1 MKDIG
6 DKKMNILHL
15 SDIHFGRNYPEYG
28 IKDAFEKKDQ
38 ILEDL
43 ISCIANIED
52 GLRPE
57 HIVVTG
63 DIAWR
68 GKKKD
73 FDEAYEW
80 FTKLL
85 SATGLKGE
93 DITFCVGNHDVNRAY
108 SCSNRDLKDNE
119 IEKIDN
125 LYAYENVHEMEP
137 PIYEYDKFCEKIGM
151 VPFMY
156 PLNGNM
162 EYSYSLGYKDVIF
175 SSGSTIRLFA
185 FNTALIS
192 CLPNIDDDKMWIGQK
207 QILELMKYGIM
218 PLKKDDSSCYT
229 LALFHHAE
237 RFLHPNEICEYD
249 GRIATLPLLKDA
261 VDLILCG
268 HTETGGRPVLQ
279 EQKGGGKLLTGGA
292 SYYSDK
298 HPNAFSMIYVA
309 DNERE
314 MCFAPY
320 TFDGSW
326 KKYEYKTNK
335 KPVKNIILSPELG
348 DLREKCQLVFKNSKR
363 EYMLPLKKISV
374 FQEDMNGKQIICLD
388 NRKDVLRDLN
398 IECSAPAQ
406 GGTAKIIISLARRME
421 FNIES
426 LLKRDEC
433 FKHMVNLCK
442 DKEEIEVFVKNDSGD
457 VILYGNNSLGVDRVD
472 IDIKSVDLLKKI
484 VKIEKYF
491 DVKFH
496 NPYKICIEDRGKL
509 DILLELIDNGYT
521 KELKLGNRMI
531 VNLYNKDTLDI
542 WSKEISKSNNF
553 FIQYNKEF
561 FCEIFGN
568 IFSLGDIVIW
578 AGPYHMDKKDFEYK
592 RKTFKEGDIR
602 RGIMNADDNFSTYFI
617 KNSQKLEGKALSD
630 IDYEVIQMNNTN
642 LNFGFVYE
650 KSELI
655 K

>member
-1 MKDIG
+1 MG

-28 IKDAFEKKDQ
+28 IKDAFDKKGK
-38 ILEDL
+38 ILDEL

-52 GLRPE
+52 DYKPE

-73 FDEAYEW
+73 FDEAFEW

-85 SATGLKGE
+85 SATGLQGK
-93 DITFCVGNHDVNRAY
+93 DITFCVGNHDVNRSYA
-108 SCSNRDLKDNE
+108 CSNRDLKDNE

-125 LYAYENVHEMEP
+125 IYAYENVHEMEP

-151 VPFMY
+151 IPFMY

-162 EYSYSLGYKDVIF
+162 EYSYSLGYKDVNF
-175 SSGSTIRLFA
+175 PSGNTIRIFA

-192 CLPNIDDDKMWIGQK
+192 CLPNIDDDRMWIGQK

-309 DNERE
+309 DTEKE

-335 KPVKNIILSPELG
+335 KAIESIASLPELG
-348 DLREKCQLVFKNSKR
+348 DLKEECQLVVKNSKQ
-363 EYMLPLKKISV
+363 EYMIPLKKISV
-374 FQEDMNGKQIICLD
+374 FQEDKDGKQIIHLD
-388 NRKDVLRDLN
+388 NRKEVLRDLN
-398 IECSAPAQ
+398 IDCSAPTQ
-406 GGTAKIIISLARRME
+406 GGTAKINITLARRME

-426 LLKRDEC
+426 LLKREEC
-433 FKHMVNLCK
+433 FEHMADLYK
-442 DKEEIEVFVKNDSGD
+442 DKEETEMFVKNNSGD
-457 VILYGNNSLGVDRVD
+457 VILYGNKLNGDFDVDRD
-472 IDIKSVDLLKKI
+472 GIELLRKI
-484 VKIEKYF
+484 VKVEEHF
-491 DVKFH
+491 GVKFH
-496 NPYKICIEDRGKL
+496 NPYELYEKDMERVN
-509 DILLELIDNGYT
+509 ILLQLIDDGYT
-521 KELKLGNRMI
+521 QKLKLSKKMT
-531 VNLYNKDTLDI
+531 VNLSNIDMMDI
-542 WSKEISKSNNF
+542 WSKEISKANNF

-568 IFSLGDIVIW
+568 IFSIGDIVIL
-578 AGPYHMDKKDFEYK
+578 AGPYHMDKEDFEYK

-602 RGIMNADDNFSTYFI
+602 KGIMNADNNFSTYFI
-617 KNSQKLEGKALSD
+617 KNPQKLKGKVLSD
-630 IDYEVIQMNNTN
+630 MDCEVIKVNNAD
-642 LNFGFVYE
+642 LNFEFIYE
-650 KSELI
+650 K

>member
-1 MKDIG
+1 
-6 DKKMNILHL
+6 MNILHL

-28 IKDAFEKKDQ
+28 IKDVFEKKDK
-38 ILEDL
+38 ILDDL

-52 GLRPE
+52 GFRPE

-80 FTKLL
+80 FIKLL
-85 SATGLKGE
+85 SATGLQGK
-93 DITFCVGNHDVNRAY
+93 DITFCVGNHDVNRSYA
-108 SCSNRDLKDNE
+108 CSNRDLKDNE

-125 LYAYENVHEMEP
+125 IYAYENVHEMEP

-156 PLNGNM
+156 PLDGNM

-175 SSGSTIRLFA
+175 PSGSTIRIFA

-192 CLPNIDDDKMWIGQK
+192 CLPNIDDDRMWIGQK

-309 DNERE
+309 DNGRK

-326 KKYEYKTNK
+326 KKYEYKTGK
-335 KPVKNIILSPELG
+335 KAIEHIVSLPELG
-348 DLREKCQLVFKNSKR
+348 DLKEGCQLVVKNSKQ
-363 EYMLPLKKISV
+363 EYTIPLKKISV
-374 FQEDMNGKQIICLD
+374 FQEYKDGKQIIHLD
-388 NRKDVLRDLN
+388 NRKEVLRDLN
-398 IECSAPAQ
+398 IDCSAPTQ
-406 GGTAKIIISLARRME
+406 GGTAKINITLARRME

-426 LLKRDEC
+426 LLKREEC
-433 FKHMVNLCK
+433 FEHMADLYK
-442 DKEEIEVFVKNDSGD
+442 DAEETEMLVKNNSGD
-457 VILYGNNSLGVDRVD
+457 VILYGNKLNGDFDFDQDGVE
-472 IDIKSVDLLKKI
+472 LLRKI
-484 VKIEKYF
+484 VKVEQYF

-496 NPYKICIEDRGKL
+496 NPYELYEKDMERVN
-509 DILLELIDNGYT
+509 ILLQLIDDGYT
-521 KELKLGNRMI
+521 KKLKLGKKMT
-531 VNLYNKDTLDI
+531 VNLSNMGMIDI
-542 WSKEISKSNNF
+542 WSKEISKANNF

-561 FCEIFGN
+561 FCKIFGN
-568 IFSLGDIVIW
+568 IFSLGDIVVL
-578 AGPYHMDKKDFEYK
+578 AGPYHMDKEDFEYK

-602 RGIMNADDNFSTYFI
+602 KGIMNADDNFSTYFI
-617 KNSQKLEGKALSD
+617 KNPQRLKGKVLSD
-630 IDYEVIQMNNTN
+630 IDCEIIKVNNAD
-642 LNFGFVYE
+642 LNFGFIYE
-650 KSELI
+650 I

>member
-1 MKDIG
+1 
-6 DKKMNILHL
+6 MNILHL

-28 IKDAFEKKDQ
+28 IKDVFEKKDK
-38 ILEDL
+38 ILDDL

-52 GLRPE
+52 GFRPE

-80 FTKLL
+80 FIKLL
-85 SATGLKGE
+85 SATGLQGK
-93 DITFCVGNHDVNRAY
+93 DITFCVGNHDVNRSYA
-108 SCSNRDLKDNE
+108 CSNRDLKDNE

-125 LYAYENVHEMEP
+125 IYAYENVHEMEP

-156 PLNGNM
+156 PLDGNM

-175 SSGSTIRLFA
+175 PSGSTIRIFA

-192 CLPNIDDDKMWIGQK
+192 CLPNIDDDRMWIGQK

-309 DNERE
+309 DNGRK

-326 KKYEYKTNK
+326 KKYEYKTGK
-335 KPVKNIILSPELG
+335 KAIEHIVSLPELG
-348 DLREKCQLVFKNSKR
+348 DLKEGCQLVVKNSKQ
-363 EYMLPLKKISV
+363 EYTIPLKKISV
-374 FQEDMNGKQIICLD
+374 FQEYKDGKQIIHLD
-388 NRKDVLRDLN
+388 NRKEVLRDLN
-398 IECSAPAQ
+398 VDCSAPAQ
-406 GGTAKIIISLARRME
+406 GGTAKINITLARRME

-426 LLKRDEC
+426 LLKREEC
-433 FKHMVNLCK
+433 FEHMADLYK
-442 DKEEIEVFVKNDSGD
+442 DAEETEMLVKNNSGD
-457 VILYGNNSLGVDRVD
+457 VILYGNKLNGDFDFDQDGVE
-472 IDIKSVDLLKKI
+472 LLRKI
-484 VKIEKYF
+484 VKVEQYF

-496 NPYKICIEDRGKL
+496 NPYELYEKDMERVN
-509 DILLELIDNGYT
+509 ILLQLIDDGYT
-521 KELKLGNRMI
+521 KKLKLGKKMT
-531 VNLYNKDTLDI
+531 VNLSNMGMIDI
-542 WSKEISKSNNF
+542 WSKEISKANNF

-561 FCEIFGN
+561 FCKIFGN
-568 IFSLGDIVIW
+568 IFSLGDIVVL
-578 AGPYHMDKKDFEYK
+578 AGPYHMDKEDFEYK

-602 RGIMNADDNFSTYFI
+602 KGIMNADDNFSTYFI
-617 KNSQKLEGKALSD
+617 KNPQRLKGKVLSD
-630 IDYEVIQMNNTN
+630 IDCEIIKVNNAD
-642 LNFGFVYE
+642 LNFGFIYE
-650 KSELI
+650 I

>member
-1 MKDIG
+1 MKNIG

-28 IKDAFEKKDQ
+28 IKDAFDKKEK
-38 ILEDL
+38 ILDEL

-52 GLRPE
+52 DYKPE

-73 FDEAYEW
+73 FDEAFEW

-85 SATGLKGE
+85 SATGLQGK
-93 DITFCVGNHDVNRAY
+93 DITFCVGNHDVNRSYA
-108 SCSNRDLKDNE
+108 CSNRDLKDNE

-125 LYAYENVHEMEP
+125 IYAYENVHEMEP

-162 EYSYSLGYKDVIF
+162 EYSYSLGYKDVNF
-175 SSGSTIRLFA
+175 PSGNTIRIFA

-192 CLPNIDDDKMWIGQK
+192 CLPNIDDDRMWIGQK

-309 DNERE
+309 DTEKE

-335 KPVKNIILSPELG
+335 KAIESIASLPELG
-348 DLREKCQLVFKNSKR
+348 DLKEECQLVVKNSKQ
-363 EYMLPLKKISV
+363 EYMIPLKKISV
-374 FQEDMNGKQIICLD
+374 FQEDKDGKQIIHLD
-388 NRKDVLRDLN
+388 NRKEVLRDLN
-398 IECSAPAQ
+398 IDCSAPTQ
-406 GGTAKIIISLARRME
+406 GGTAKINITLARRME

-426 LLKRDEC
+426 LLKREEC
-433 FKHMVNLCK
+433 FEHMADLYK
-442 DKEEIEVFVKNDSGD
+442 DTEETEMFVKNNSGD
-457 VILYGNNSLGVDRVD
+457 VILYGNKLNGDFDVDRD
-472 IDIKSVDLLKKI
+472 GIELLRKI
-484 VKIEKYF
+484 VKVEDHF
-491 DVKFH
+491 GVKFH
-496 NPYKICIEDRGKL
+496 NPYELYEKDMERVN
-509 DILLELIDNGYT
+509 ILLELIDDGYT
-521 KELKLGNRMI
+521 QKLKLSKKMT
-531 VNLYNKDTLDI
+531 VNLSNMDMMDL
-542 WSKEISKSNNF
+542 WSKEISKANNF

-568 IFSLGDIVIW
+568 IFSIGDIVIL
-578 AGPYHMDKKDFEYK
+578 AGPYHMDKEDFEYK

-602 RGIMNADDNFSTYFI
+602 KGIMNADNNFSTYFI
-617 KNSQKLEGKALSD
+617 KNPQKLKGKMLSD
-630 IDYEVIQMNNTN
+630 MECEVIKVNNAD
-642 LNFGFVYE
+642 LNFGFIYE
-650 KSELI
+650 K

>member
-1 MKDIG
+1 MKNMG

-28 IKDAFEKKDQ
+28 IKDAFDKKEK
-38 ILEDL
+38 ILDEL

-52 GLRPE
+52 DYKPE

-73 FDEAYEW
+73 FDEAFEW
-80 FTKLL
+80 FEKLL
-85 SATGLKGE
+85 SATGLQGK
-93 DITFCVGNHDVNRAY
+93 DITFCVGNHDVNRSYA
-108 SCSNRDLKDNE
+108 CSNRDLKDNE

-125 LYAYENVHEMEP
+125 IYAYENVHEMEP

-162 EYSYSLGYKDVIF
+162 EYSYSLGYKDVNF
-175 SSGSTIRLFA
+175 PSGNTIRIFA

-192 CLPNIDDDKMWIGQK
+192 CLPNIDDDRMWIGQK

-309 DNERE
+309 DTEKE

-335 KPVKNIILSPELG
+335 KAIESIVSLPELG
-348 DLREKCQLVFKNSKR
+348 DLKEECQLVVKNSKQ
-363 EYMLPLKKISV
+363 EYMIPLKKISV
-374 FQEDMNGKQIICLD
+374 FQEDKDGKQIIHLD
-388 NRKDVLRDLN
+388 NRKEVLRDLN
-398 IECSAPAQ
+398 IDCSAPTQ
-406 GGTAKIIISLARRME
+406 GGTAKINITLARRME

-426 LLKRDEC
+426 LLKREEC
-433 FKHMVNLCK
+433 FEHMADLYK
-442 DKEEIEVFVKNDSGD
+442 DTEETEMFVKNNSGD
-457 VILYGNNSLGVDRVD
+457 VILYGNKLNGDFDVDRD
-472 IDIKSVDLLKKI
+472 GIELLRKI
-484 VKIEKYF
+484 VKVEKYF
-491 DVKFH
+491 GVKFH
-496 NPYKICIEDRGKL
+496 NPYELYEKDMERVN
-509 DILLELIDNGYT
+509 ILLQLIDDGYT
-521 KELKLGNRMI
+521 TKLKLAKKMT
-531 VNLYNKDTLDI
+531 VNLSNMDMMDI
-542 WSKEISKSNNF
+542 WSKEISKANNF

-568 IFSLGDIVIW
+568 IFSIGDIVIL
-578 AGPYHMDKKDFEYK
+578 AGPYHMDKEDFEYK

-602 RGIMNADDNFSTYFI
+602 KGIMNADDNFSTYFI
-617 KNSQKLEGKALSD
+617 KNPQRLKGKVLSD
-630 IDYEVIQMNNTN
+630 MDCEVIKVNNAD
-642 LNFGFVYE
+642 LNFEFIYE
-650 KSELI
+650 K

>member
-1 MKDIG
+1 
-6 DKKMNILHL
+6 MNILHL

-52 GLRPE
+52 GFRPE

-80 FTKLL
+80 FSKLL
-85 SATGLKGE
+85 SVTGLQGK
-93 DITFCVGNHDVNRAY
+93 DITFCVGNHDVNRSYA
-108 SCSNRDLKDNE
+108 CSNRDLKDNE

-125 LYAYENVHEMEP
+125 IYAYENVHQMEP

-175 SSGSTIRLFA
+175 PSGSTIRIFA

-192 CLPNIDDDKMWIGQK
+192 CLPNIDDDRMWIGQK

-218 PLKKDDSSCYT
+218 SLKKDDSSFYT

-279 EQKGGGKLLTGGA
+279 EQKGGGRLLTGGA

-309 DNERE
+309 DDERK

-326 KKYEYKTNK
+326 KKYEYKTSK
-335 KPVKNIILSPELG
+335 KTIENIVSLPELG
-348 DLREKCQLVFKNSKR
+348 NLKEECQLVVKNSKQ
-363 EYMLPLKKISV
+363 EYTIPLKKISV
-374 FQEDMNGKQIICLD
+374 FQEDKDGKQIIHLD
-388 NRKDVLRDLN
+388 NRKEVLRDLN
-398 IECSAPAQ
+398 IDCSAPAQ
-406 GGTAKIIISLARRME
+406 GGTAKINIALARRME

-426 LLKRDEC
+426 LLKREEC
-433 FKHMVNLCK
+433 FEHMASLYK
-442 DKEEIEVFVKNDSGD
+442 DNEETEMFVKNNSGD
-457 VILYGNNSLGVDRVD
+457 VILYGNKLNGDFDVDQDAVE
-472 IDIKSVDLLKKI
+472 LLRKI
-484 VKIEKYF
+484 VKVEAYF

-496 NPYKICIEDRGKL
+496 NPYKLYERDMERVN
-509 DILLELIDNGYT
+509 ILLQLIDDGYT
-521 KELKLGNRMI
+521 KKIKLEKKMTI
-531 VNLYNKDTLDI
+531 NLSNMDMMDM
-542 WSKEISKSNNF
+542 WSKEISKANNF

-568 IFSLGDIVIW
+568 IFSIGNIVIL
-578 AGPYHMDKKDFEYK
+578 AGPYHMDKEDFEYK

-602 RGIMNADDNFSTYFI
+602 KGIMNADNDFSTYFI
-617 KNSQKLEGKALSD
+617 KNLQRLKGKVLSD
-630 IDYEVIQMNNTN
+630 MDCEVIKINNAN
-642 LNFGFVYE
+642 LNFGFIYE
-650 KSELI
+650 K

>member
-1 MKDIG
+1 
-6 DKKMNILHL
+6 MNILHL

-28 IKDAFEKKDQ
+28 IKDVFEKKNK

-52 GLRPE
+52 GFRPE

-85 SATGLKGE
+85 LATGLQGK
-93 DITFCVGNHDVNRAY
+93 DITFCVGNHDINRSY
-108 SCSNRDLKDNE
+108 TCSNMGLKDNE

-125 LYAYENVHEMEP
+125 IYAYENVHEMEP
-137 PIYEYDKFCEKIGM
+137 PIYEYDKFCEKIG
-151 VPFMY
+151 VIPFMY

-162 EYSYSLGYKDVIF
+162 EYSYSLGYKDVVF
-175 SSGSTIRLFA
+175 PSGSTIRIFA

-192 CLPNIDDDKMWIGQK
+192 CLPNINDDRMWIGQK
-207 QILELMKYGIM
+207 QILELMKYEIM
-218 PLKKDDSSCYT
+218 SLKKDDSPYYT
-229 LALFHHAE
+229 ITLFHHAE

-314 MCFAPY
+314 MCFVPY
-320 TFDGSW
+320 TFDGNW
-326 KKYEYKTNK
+326 KKYKYRTNK
-335 KPVKNIILSPELG
+335 RTIENIVSLPELG
-348 DLREKCQLVFKNSKR
+348 DLQEECQLVVKNSKR
-363 EYMLPLKKISV
+363 EYTIPLKKISV
-374 FQEDMNGKQIICLD
+374 FQENKNGKCIIHLD
-388 NRKDVLRDLN
+388 NRKEVLRDLD
-398 IECSAPAQ
+398 IHCSAPVQ
-406 GGTAKIIISLARRME
+406 GGTAKIDITLAGRME

-426 LLKRDEC
+426 LLKREEC
-433 FKHMVNLCK
+433 FEYIADLCK
-442 DKEEIEVFVKNDSGD
+442 NKEKTEMFVKNNSGKI
-457 VILYGNNSLGVDRVD
+457 ILYGNNLNVDYDVD
-472 IDIKSVDLLKKI
+472 PDSIELLRKI
-484 VKIEKYF
+484 VKIEEYF
-491 DVKFH
+491 GVKFH
-496 NPYKICIEDRGKL
+496 NPYDIYEKYIEQVN
-509 DILLELIDNGYT
+509 ILLQLIDDGYT
-521 KELKLGNRMI
+521 KELKLGKKMI
-531 VNLYNKDTLDI
+531 VSLDNKDMLGI
-542 WSKEISKSNNF
+542 WSKEISESNNF
-553 FIQYNKEF
+553 FIRYNKEF

-568 IFSLGDIVIW
+568 IFSLGDIVIL
-578 AGPYHMDKKDFEYK
+578 AGPYHMDKEDFEYK

-602 RGIMNADDNFSTYFI
+602 KGIMNADDDFSTYFI
-617 KNSQKLEGKALSD
+617 KNIQKLREKVLSNVD
-630 IDYEVIQMNNTN
+630 CKVIQMNNID
-642 LNFGFVYE
+642 LNFGFIYE
-650 KSELI
+650 KNKLFR
-655 K
+655 

>member
-1 MKDIG
+1 MKNMG

-28 IKDAFEKKDQ
+28 IKDAFDKKEK
-38 ILEDL
+38 ILDEL

-52 GLRPE
+52 DYKPE

-73 FDEAYEW
+73 FDEAFEW
-80 FTKLL
+80 FEKLL
-85 SATGLKGE
+85 SATGLQGK
-93 DITFCVGNHDVNRAY
+93 DITFCVGNHDVNRSYA
-108 SCSNRDLKDNE
+108 CSNRDLKDNE

-125 LYAYENVHEMEP
+125 IYAYENVHEMEP

-162 EYSYSLGYKDVIF
+162 EYSYSLGYKDVNF
-175 SSGSTIRLFA
+175 PSGNTIRIFA

-192 CLPNIDDDKMWIGQK
+192 CLPNIDDDRMWIGQK

-309 DNERE
+309 DTEKE

-335 KPVKNIILSPELG
+335 KAIESIVSLPELG
-348 DLREKCQLVFKNSKR
+348 DLKEECQLVVKNSKQ
-363 EYMLPLKKISV
+363 EYMIPLKKISV
-374 FQEDMNGKQIICLD
+374 FQEDKDGKQIIHLD
-388 NRKDVLRDLN
+388 NRKEVLRDLN
-398 IECSAPAQ
+398 IDCSAPTQ
-406 GGTAKIIISLARRME
+406 GGTAKINITLARRME

-426 LLKRDEC
+426 LLKREEC
-433 FKHMVNLCK
+433 FEHMADLYK
-442 DKEEIEVFVKNDSGD
+442 DTEETEMFVKNNSGD
-457 VILYGNNSLGVDRVD
+457 VILYGNKLNGDFDVDRD
-472 IDIKSVDLLKKI
+472 GIELLRKI
-484 VKIEKYF
+484 VKVEKYF
-491 DVKFH
+491 GVKFH
-496 NPYKICIEDRGKL
+496 NPYELYEKDMERVN
-509 DILLELIDNGYT
+509 ILLQLIDDGYT
-521 KELKLGNRMI
+521 TKLKLAKKMT
-531 VNLYNKDTLDI
+531 VNLSNMDMMDI
-542 WSKEISKSNNF
+542 WSKEISKANNF

-568 IFSLGDIVIW
+568 IFSIGDIVIL
-578 AGPYHMDKKDFEYK
+578 AGPYHMDKEDFEYK

-602 RGIMNADDNFSTYFI
+602 KGIMNADDNFSTYFI
-617 KNSQKLEGKALSD
+617 KNPQRLKGKVLSD
-630 IDYEVIQMNNTN
+630 MDCEVIKVNNAD
-642 LNFGFVYE
+642 LNF
-650 KSELI
+650 
-655 K
+655 

>member
-1 MKDIG
+1 MKNMG

-28 IKDAFEKKDQ
+28 IKDAFDKKEK
-38 ILEDL
+38 ILDEL

-52 GLRPE
+52 DYKPE

-73 FDEAYEW
+73 FDEAFEW
-80 FTKLL
+80 FEKLL
-85 SATGLKGE
+85 SATGLEGK
-93 DITFCVGNHDVNRAY
+93 DITFCVGNHDVNRSYA
-108 SCSNRDLKDNE
+108 CSIRDLKDNE

-125 LYAYENVHEMEP
+125 IYAYENVHEMEP

-162 EYSYSLGYKDVIF
+162 EYSYSLGYKDVNF
-175 SSGSTIRLFA
+175 PSGNTIRIFA

-192 CLPNIDDDKMWIGQK
+192 CLPNIDDDRMWIGQK

-268 HTETGGRPVLQ
+268 HTETGGRPALQ

-309 DNERE
+309 DTEKE

-335 KPVKNIILSPELG
+335 KAIESIASLPELG
-348 DLREKCQLVFKNSKR
+348 DLKEEYQLVVKNSKQ
-363 EYMLPLKKISV
+363 EYMIPLKKISV
-374 FQEDMNGKQIICLD
+374 FQEDKDGKQIIHLD
-388 NRKDVLRDLN
+388 NRKEVLRDLN
-398 IECSAPAQ
+398 IDCSAPTQ
-406 GGTAKIIISLARRME
+406 GGTAKINITLARRME

-426 LLKRDEC
+426 LLKREEC
-433 FKHMVNLCK
+433 FEHMADLYK
-442 DKEEIEVFVKNDSGD
+442 DTEETEMFVKNNSGD
-457 VILYGNNSLGVDRVD
+457 VILYGNKLNGDFDVDRD
-472 IDIKSVDLLKKI
+472 GIELLRKI
-484 VKIEKYF
+484 VKVEKYF
-491 DVKFH
+491 GVKFH
-496 NPYKICIEDRGKL
+496 NPYELYEKDMERVN
-509 DILLELIDNGYT
+509 ILLQLIDDGYT
-521 KELKLGNRMI
+521 TKLKLAKKMT
-531 VNLYNKDTLDI
+531 VNLSNMDMMDI
-542 WSKEISKSNNF
+542 WSKEISKANNF

-568 IFSLGDIVIW
+568 IFSIGDIVIL
-578 AGPYHMDKKDFEYK
+578 AGPYHMDKEDFEYK

-602 RGIMNADDNFSTYFI
+602 KGIMNADDNFSTYFI
-617 KNSQKLEGKALSD
+617 KNPQRLKGKVLSD
-630 IDYEVIQMNNTN
+630 MDCEVIKVNNAD
-642 LNFGFVYE
+642 LNFEFIYE
-650 KSELI
+650 K

>member
-1 MKDIG
+1 MKNMG

-28 IKDAFEKKDQ
+28 IKDAFDKKEK
-38 ILEDL
+38 ILDEL

-52 GLRPE
+52 DYKPE

-73 FDEAYEW
+73 FDEAFEW
-80 FTKLL
+80 FEKLL
-85 SATGLKGE
+85 SATGLQGK
-93 DITFCVGNHDVNRAY
+93 DITFCVGNHDVNRSYA
-108 SCSNRDLKDNE
+108 CSNRDLKDNE

-125 LYAYENVHEMEP
+125 IYAYENVHEMEP

-162 EYSYSLGYKDVIF
+162 EYSYSLGYKDVNF
-175 SSGSTIRLFA
+175 PSGNTIRIFA

-192 CLPNIDDDKMWIGQK
+192 CLPNIDDDRMWIGQK

-268 HTETGGRPVLQ
+268 HTETGGRPALQ

-309 DNERE
+309 DTEKE

-335 KPVKNIILSPELG
+335 KAIESIASLPELG
-348 DLREKCQLVFKNSKR
+348 DLKEEYQLVVKNSKQ
-363 EYMLPLKKISV
+363 EYMIPLKKISV
-374 FQEDMNGKQIICLD
+374 FQEDKDGKQIIHLD
-388 NRKDVLRDLN
+388 NRKEVLRDLN
-398 IECSAPAQ
+398 IDCSAPTQ
-406 GGTAKIIISLARRME
+406 GGTAKINITLARRME

-426 LLKRDEC
+426 LLKREEC
-433 FKHMVNLCK
+433 FEHMADLYK
-442 DKEEIEVFVKNDSGD
+442 DTEETEMFVKNNSGD
-457 VILYGNNSLGVDRVD
+457 VILYGNKLNGDFDVDRD
-472 IDIKSVDLLKKI
+472 GIELLRKI
-484 VKIEKYF
+484 VKVEKYF
-491 DVKFH
+491 GVKFH
-496 NPYKICIEDRGKL
+496 NPYELYEKDMERVN
-509 DILLELIDNGYT
+509 ILLQLIDDGYT
-521 KELKLGNRMI
+521 TKLKLAKKMT
-531 VNLYNKDTLDI
+531 VNLSNMDMMDI
-542 WSKEISKSNNF
+542 WSKEISKANNF

-568 IFSLGDIVIW
+568 IFSIGDIVIL
-578 AGPYHMDKKDFEYK
+578 AGPYHMDKEDFEYK

-602 RGIMNADDNFSTYFI
+602 KGIMNADDNFSTYFI
-617 KNSQKLEGKALSD
+617 KNPQRLKGKVLSD
-630 IDYEVIQMNNTN
+630 MDCEVIKVNNAD
-642 LNFGFVYE
+642 LNFEFIYE
-650 KSELI
+650 K

>member
-1 MKDIG
+1 MKNIG

-28 IKDAFEKKDQ
+28 IKDAFDKKEK
-38 ILEDL
+38 ILDEL

-52 GLRPE
+52 DYKPE

-73 FDEAYEW
+73 FDEAFEW

-85 SATGLKGE
+85 SATGLQGK
-93 DITFCVGNHDVNRAY
+93 DITFCVGNHDVNRSYA
-108 SCSNRDLKDNE
+108 CSNRDLKDNE

-125 LYAYENVHEMEP
+125 IYAYENVHEMEP

-162 EYSYSLGYKDVIF
+162 EYSYSLGYKDVNF
-175 SSGSTIRLFA
+175 PSGNTIRIFA

-192 CLPNIDDDKMWIGQK
+192 CLPNIDDDRMWIGQK

-309 DNERE
+309 DTEKE

-335 KPVKNIILSPELG
+335 KAIESIASLPELG
-348 DLREKCQLVFKNSKR
+348 DLKEECQLVVKNSKQ
-363 EYMLPLKKISV
+363 EYMIPLKKIPV
-374 FQEDMNGKQIICLD
+374 FQEDKDGKQIIHLD
-388 NRKDVLRDLN
+388 NRKEVLRDLN
-398 IECSAPAQ
+398 IDCSAPMQ
-406 GGTAKIIISLARRME
+406 GGTANINITLARRME

-426 LLKRDEC
+426 LLKREEC
-433 FKHMVNLCK
+433 FEHMADLYK
-442 DKEEIEVFVKNDSGD
+442 DTEETEMFVKNNSGD
-457 VILYGNNSLGVDRVD
+457 VILYGNKLNGDFDVDRD
-472 IDIKSVDLLKKI
+472 GIELLRKI
-484 VKIEKYF
+484 VKVEEYF
-491 DVKFH
+491 GVKFH
-496 NPYKICIEDRGKL
+496 NPYELYEKDMERVN
-509 DILLELIDNGYT
+509 ILLELIDDGYT
-521 KELKLGNRMI
+521 QKLKLSKKMT
-531 VNLYNKDTLDI
+531 VNLSNMDMMDL
-542 WSKEISKSNNF
+542 WSKEISKANNF

-568 IFSLGDIVIW
+568 IFSIGDIVIL
-578 AGPYHMDKKDFEYK
+578 AGPYHMDKEDFEYK

-602 RGIMNADDNFSTYFI
+602 KGIMNADNNFSTYFI
-617 KNSQKLEGKALSD
+617 KNPQRLKGKMLSD
-630 IDYEVIQMNNTN
+630 MDCEVIKVNNAD
-642 LNFGFVYE
+642 LNFGFIYE
-650 KSELI
+650 K

>member
-1 MKDIG
+1 MKNIG

-28 IKDAFEKKDQ
+28 IKDTFEKKDQ

-43 ISCIANIED
+43 ISCIASIED

-85 SATGLKGE
+85 SATGLQGK
-93 DITFCVGNHDVNRAY
+93 DITFCVGNHDVNRSYA
-108 SCSNRDLKDNE
+108 CSNRDLKDNE
-119 IEKIDN
+119 IERIDN
-125 LYAYENVHEMEP
+125 IYAYENVHEMEP

-162 EYSYSLGYKDVIF
+162 EYSYSLGYKDVNF
-175 SSGSTIRLFA
+175 PSGSTIRIFA

-192 CLPNIDDDKMWIGQK
+192 CLPNIDDDRMWIGQK

-298 HPNAFSMIYVA
+298 HPNAFSMIYVV
-309 DNERE
+309 DNEKE

-335 KPVKNIILSPELG
+335 KAIESIVSLPELG
-348 DLREKCQLVFKNSKR
+348 DLKEECQLVVKNSKQ
-363 EYMLPLKKISV
+363 EYTIPLKKISV
-374 FQEDMNGKQIICLD
+374 FQEDKDGKQIIHLD
-388 NRKDVLRDLN
+388 NRKEVLRDLN
-398 IECSAPAQ
+398 IDCSAPTQ
-406 GGTAKIIISLARRME
+406 GGTAKINITLARRME

-426 LLKRDEC
+426 LLKREEC
-433 FKHMVNLCK
+433 FEHMADLYK
-442 DKEEIEVFVKNDSGD
+442 DKEETEMFVKNNSGD
-457 VILYGNNSLGVDRVD
+457 VILYGNKLNGDFDVDQDGVE
-472 IDIKSVDLLKKI
+472 LLRKI
-484 VKIEKYF
+484 VKVEEYF
-491 DVKFH
+491 DVRFH
-496 NPYKICIEDRGKL
+496 NPYELYEKDMERVN
-509 DILLELIDNGYT
+509 ILLQLIDDGYT
-521 KELKLGNRMI
+521 TKLKLAKKMTVSLSNM
-531 VNLYNKDTLDI
+531 DMMDI
-542 WSKEISKSNNF
+542 WSKEISKANNF

-568 IFSLGDIVIW
+568 IFSIGDIVIL
-578 AGPYHMDKKDFEYK
+578 AGPYHMDKEDFEYK

-602 RGIMNADDNFSTYFI
+602 KGIMNADDNFSTYFI
-617 KNSQKLEGKALSD
+617 KNPQRLKGKVLSEMD
-630 IDYEVIQMNNTN
+630 CEVIKVNNAD
-642 LNFGFVYE
+642 LNFGFIYE
-650 KSELI
+650 K

>member
-1 MKDIG
+1 MG
-6 DKKMNILHL
+6 DEKMNILHL

-28 IKDAFEKKDQ
+28 EKDVFDKKEK
-38 ILEDL
+38 ILDEL

-52 GLRPE
+52 SDKPE

-85 SATGLKGE
+85 LATGLHGK
-93 DITFCVGNHDVNRAY
+93 DITFCVGNHDVNRSY
-108 SCSNRDLKDNE
+108 TCSNRDLEDKE

-125 LYAYENVHEMEP
+125 IYSYENVHEMEP

-162 EYSYSLGYKDVIF
+162 EYSYSLGYKDVKF
-175 SSGSTIRLFA
+175 PSGSTIRIFA

-192 CLPNIDDDKMWIGQK
+192 CLPNINADRMWIGQK

-292 SYYSDK
+292 AYYSDK
-298 HPNAFSMIYVA
+298 HPNAFSMIYVS
-309 DNERE
+309 DNEKE
-314 MCFAPY
+314 MHLAPY

-335 KPVKNIILSPELG
+335 KTIESIVSLPELG
-348 DLREKCQLVFKNSKR
+348 DLKEECQLVIKNSKQ
-363 EYMLPLKKISV
+363 EYTLPLKKISV
-374 FQEDMNGKQIICLD
+374 FQEDKDGKQIIHLD
-388 NRKDVLRDLN
+388 NRKEVLRDLN
-398 IECSAPAQ
+398 IDCSAPTQ
-406 GGTAKIIISLARRME
+406 GGTAKINITLARRME

-426 LLKRDEC
+426 LLKREEC
-433 FKHMVNLCK
+433 FEHMADLYK
-442 DKEEIEVFVKNDSGD
+442 DKEKTEMFVKNNSGD
-457 VILYGNNSLGVDRVD
+457 VILYGNKLNGDFDVDRDGVE
-472 IDIKSVDLLKKI
+472 LLRKI
-484 VKIEKYF
+484 VKVEEYF
-491 DVKFH
+491 GVKFH
-496 NPYKICIEDRGKL
+496 NPYELYEKDMERVN
-509 DILLELIDNGYT
+509 ILLQLIDDGYT
-521 KELKLGNRMI
+521 TKLKLAKKTT
-531 VNLYNKDTLDI
+531 VNLSNVDMMDI
-542 WSKEISKSNNF
+542 WSKEISKANNF

-568 IFSLGDIVIW
+568 IFSIGDIVIL
-578 AGPYHMDKKDFEYK
+578 AGPYHMDKEDFEYK

-602 RGIMNADDNFSTYFI
+602 KGIMNADNNFSTYFI
-617 KNSQKLEGKALSD
+617 KNPQKLKEKVLSD
-630 IDYEVIQMNNTN
+630 MDCEVIKVNNAD
-642 LNFGFVYE
+642 LNFGFIYE
-650 KSELI
+650 KEQTA
-655 K
+655 

>member
-1 MKDIG
+1 
-6 DKKMNILHL
+6 MNILHL

-28 IKDAFEKKDQ
+28 IKDAFDKKEK
-38 ILEDL
+38 ILDEL

-52 GLRPE
+52 DYKPE

-73 FDEAYEW
+73 FDEAFEW
-80 FTKLL
+80 FEKLL
-85 SATGLKGE
+85 SATGLQGK
-93 DITFCVGNHDVNRAY
+93 DITFCVGNHDVNRSYA
-108 SCSNRDLKDNE
+108 CSNRDLKDNE

-125 LYAYENVHEMEP
+125 IYAYENVHEMEP

-162 EYSYSLGYKDVIF
+162 EYSYSLGYKDVNF
-175 SSGSTIRLFA
+175 PSGNTIRIFA

-192 CLPNIDDDKMWIGQK
+192 CLPNIDDDRMWIGQK

-309 DNERE
+309 DTEKE

-335 KPVKNIILSPELG
+335 KAIESIVSLPELG
-348 DLREKCQLVFKNSKR
+348 DLKEECQLVVKNSKQ
-363 EYMLPLKKISV
+363 EYMIPLKKISV
-374 FQEDMNGKQIICLD
+374 FQEDKDGKQIIHLD
-388 NRKDVLRDLN
+388 NRKEVLRDLN
-398 IECSAPAQ
+398 IDCSAPTQ
-406 GGTAKIIISLARRME
+406 GGTAKINITLARRME

-426 LLKRDEC
+426 LLKREEC
-433 FKHMVNLCK
+433 FEHMADLYK
-442 DKEEIEVFVKNDSGD
+442 DTEETEMFVKNNSGD
-457 VILYGNNSLGVDRVD
+457 VILYGNKLNGDFDVDRD
-472 IDIKSVDLLKKI
+472 GIELLRKI
-484 VKIEKYF
+484 VKVEKYF
-491 DVKFH
+491 GVKFH
-496 NPYKICIEDRGKL
+496 NPYELYEKDMERVN
-509 DILLELIDNGYT
+509 ILLQLIDDGYT
-521 KELKLGNRMI
+521 TKLKLAKKMT
-531 VNLYNKDTLDI
+531 VNLSNMDMMDI
-542 WSKEISKSNNF
+542 WSKEISKANNF

-568 IFSLGDIVIW
+568 IFSIGDIVIL
-578 AGPYHMDKKDFEYK
+578 AGPYHMDKEDFEYK

-602 RGIMNADDNFSTYFI
+602 KGIMNADDNFSTYFI
-617 KNSQKLEGKALSD
+617 KNPQRLKGKVLSD
-630 IDYEVIQMNNTN
+630 MDCEVIKVNNAD
-642 LNFGFVYE
+642 LNFEFIYE
-650 KSELI
+650 K

>member
-1 MKDIG
+1 
-6 DKKMNILHL
+6 MNILHL

-28 IKDAFEKKDQ
+28 IKDAFDKKEK
-38 ILEDL
+38 ILDEL

-52 GLRPE
+52 DYKPE

-73 FDEAYEW
+73 FDEAFEW
-80 FTKLL
+80 FEKLL
-85 SATGLKGE
+85 SATGLQGK
-93 DITFCVGNHDVNRAY
+93 DITFCVGNHDVNRSYA
-108 SCSNRDLKDNE
+108 CSNRDLKDNE

-125 LYAYENVHEMEP
+125 IYAYENVHEMEP

-162 EYSYSLGYKDVIF
+162 EYSYSLGYKDVNF
-175 SSGSTIRLFA
+175 PSGNTIRIFA

-192 CLPNIDDDKMWIGQK
+192 CLPNIDDDRMWIGQK

-309 DNERE
+309 DTEKE

-335 KPVKNIILSPELG
+335 KAIESIASLPELG
-348 DLREKCQLVFKNSKR
+348 DLKEECQLVVKNSKQ
-363 EYMLPLKKISV
+363 EYMIPLKKISV
-374 FQEDMNGKQIICLD
+374 FQEDKDGKQIIHLD
-388 NRKDVLRDLN
+388 NRKEVLRDLN
-398 IECSAPAQ
+398 IDCSAPTQ
-406 GGTAKIIISLARRME
+406 GGTAKINITLARRME

-426 LLKRDEC
+426 LLKREEC
-433 FKHMVNLCK
+433 FEHMADLYK
-442 DKEEIEVFVKNDSGD
+442 DTEETEMFVKNNSGD
-457 VILYGNNSLGVDRVD
+457 VILYGNKLNGDFDVDRD
-472 IDIKSVDLLKKI
+472 GIELLRKI
-484 VKIEKYF
+484 VKVEKYF
-491 DVKFH
+491 GVKFH
-496 NPYKICIEDRGKL
+496 NPYELYEKDMERVN
-509 DILLELIDNGYT
+509 ILLQLIDDGYT
-521 KELKLGNRMI
+521 TKLKLAKKMT
-531 VNLYNKDTLDI
+531 VNLSNMDMMDI
-542 WSKEISKSNNF
+542 WSKEISKANNF

-568 IFSLGDIVIW
+568 IFSIGDIVIL
-578 AGPYHMDKKDFEYK
+578 AGPYHMDKEDFEYK

-602 RGIMNADDNFSTYFI
+602 QGIMNADDNFSTYFI
-617 KNSQKLEGKALSD
+617 KNPQRLKGKVLSD
-630 IDYEVIQMNNTN
+630 MDCEVIKVNNAD
-642 LNFGFVYE
+642 LNFEFIYE
-650 KSELI
+650 K

>member
-1 MKDIG
+1 MKNIG

-28 IKDAFEKKDQ
+28 IKDAFDKKEK
-38 ILEDL
+38 ILDEL

-52 GLRPE
+52 DYKPE

-73 FDEAYEW
+73 FDEAFEW

-85 SATGLKGE
+85 SATGLQGK
-93 DITFCVGNHDVNRAY
+93 DITFCVGNHDVNRSYA
-108 SCSNRDLKDNE
+108 CSNRDLKDNE

-125 LYAYENVHEMEP
+125 IYAYENVHEMEP

-162 EYSYSLGYKDVIF
+162 EYSYSLGYKDVNF
-175 SSGSTIRLFA
+175 PSCNTIRIFA

-192 CLPNIDDDKMWIGQK
+192 CLPNIDDDRMWIGQK

-309 DNERE
+309 DTEKE

-335 KPVKNIILSPELG
+335 KAIESIASLPELG
-348 DLREKCQLVFKNSKR
+348 DLKEECQLVVKNSKQ
-363 EYMLPLKKISV
+363 EYMIPLKKISV
-374 FQEDMNGKQIICLD
+374 FQEDKDGKQIIHLD
-388 NRKDVLRDLN
+388 NRKEVLRDLN
-398 IECSAPAQ
+398 IDCSAPTQ
-406 GGTAKIIISLARRME
+406 GGTAKINITLARRME

-426 LLKRDEC
+426 LLKREEC
-433 FKHMVNLCK
+433 FEHMADLYK
-442 DKEEIEVFVKNDSGD
+442 DTEETEMFVKNNSGD
-457 VILYGNNSLGVDRVD
+457 VILYGNKLNGDFDVDRD
-472 IDIKSVDLLKKI
+472 GIELLRKI
-484 VKIEKYF
+484 VKVEDHF
-491 DVKFH
+491 GVKFH
-496 NPYKICIEDRGKL
+496 NPYELYEKDMERVN
-509 DILLELIDNGYT
+509 ILLELIDDGYT
-521 KELKLGNRMI
+521 QKLKLSKKMT
-531 VNLYNKDTLDI
+531 VNLSNMDMMDL
-542 WSKEISKSNNF
+542 WSKEIAKANNF

-568 IFSLGDIVIW
+568 IFSIGDIVIL
-578 AGPYHMDKKDFEYK
+578 AGPYHMDKEDFEYK

-602 RGIMNADDNFSTYFI
+602 KGIMNADNNFSTYFI
-617 KNSQKLEGKALSD
+617 KNPQKLKGKMLSD
-630 IDYEVIQMNNTN
+630 MECEVIKVNNAD
-642 LNFGFVYE
+642 LNFGFIYE
-650 KSELI
+650 K

>member
-85 SATGLKGE
+85 SATGLQGK

-125 LYAYENVHEMEP
+125 IYAYENVHEMEP

-175 SSGSTIRLFA
+175 PSGSTIRLFA

-309 DNERE
+309 DNEKE
-314 MCFAPY
+314 MCFDPY

-326 KKYEYKTNK
+326 KKYEYQTNK
-335 KPVKNIILSPELG
+335 KAIESIVSLPKLG
-348 DLREKCQLVFKNSKR
+348 DLKEECQLVVKNSKQ
-363 EYMLPLKKISV
+363 EYTIPLKKISV
-374 FQEDMNGKQIICLD
+374 FQEDIDGKHIIHLD
-388 NRKDVLRDLN
+388 NRKEVLRDLN
-398 IECSAPAQ
+398 IDCSAPAQ
-406 GGTAKIIISLARRME
+406 GGTAKFNITLAPKME
-421 FNIES
+421 FNIKS
-426 LLKRDEC
+426 MLKREECIEAMEDLYNDKDETKIC
-433 FKHMVNLCK
+433 VKSESGTIILSGDNFNGNFKADRDGTELLRKIVMVEEYFDIKLRNPYDIYEGDLRLNILLQIIESGYTTSLKLGKSIMVNLS
-442 DKEEIEVFVKNDSGD
+442 D
-457 VILYGNNSLGVDRVD
+457 
-472 IDIKSVDLLKKI
+472 
-484 VKIEKYF
+484 
-491 DVKFH
+491 
-496 NPYKICIEDRGKL
+496 
-509 DILLELIDNGYT
+509 
-521 KELKLGNRMI
+521 
-531 VNLYNKDTLDI
+531 KDTLDI
-542 WSKEISKSNNF
+542 WHEEISQNNNF
-553 FIQYNKEF
+553 FIRYSKEF
-561 FCEIFGN
+561 MCELFGN
-568 IFSLGDIVIW
+568 VFSIGDILIC
-578 AGPYHMDKKDFEYK
+578 AGPYHMDKEDFEYK
-592 RKTFKEGDIR
+592 RETFREGDVR
-602 RGIMNADDNFSTYFI
+602 KGILNADDEFTTYFI
-617 KNSQKLEGKALSD
+617 KNSQKMKDIVLSETD
-630 IDYEVIQMNNTN
+630 YKVIDVNNAN
-642 LNFGFVYE
+642 LNFGFIYE
-650 KSELI
+650 KE

>member
-1 MKDIG
+1 MG

-28 IKDAFEKKDQ
+28 IKDVFEKKDK

-52 GLRPE
+52 RLRPE

-85 SATGLKGE
+85 SATGLEGK
-93 DITFCVGNHDVNRAY
+93 DITFCVGNHDVNRSYA
-108 SCSNRDLKDNE
+108 CSNRDLKGNE

-125 LYAYENVHEMEP
+125 IYSYENVHEMEP

-175 SSGSTIRLFA
+175 PSGSTIRIFA

-192 CLPNIDDDKMWIGQK
+192 CLPNINDDRMWIGQK
-207 QILELMKYGIM
+207 QILELMRYGIM

-292 SYYSDK
+292 SYYSDR

-309 DNERE
+309 DYEKN
-314 MCFAPY
+314 MCFVPY
-320 TFDGSW
+320 TFDESW
-326 KKYEYKTNK
+326 KKYEYKTSK
-335 KPVKNIILSPELG
+335 KAIENIVSLPELG
-348 DLREKCQLVFKNSKR
+348 DLKEECQLVVKNNKQ
-363 EYMLPLKKISV
+363 EYTIPLKKISV
-374 FQEDMNGKQIICLD
+374 FQENKDGKQIIHLD
-388 NRKDVLRDLN
+388 NRKEVLRDLN
-398 IECSAPAQ
+398 IDCSAPTQ
-406 GGTAKIIISLARRME
+406 GGTAKINITLARRME

-426 LLKRDEC
+426 LLKREEC
-433 FKHMVNLCK
+433 FEHMADLFK
-442 DKEEIEVFVKNDSGD
+442 DKEETEMFVKNNSGD
-457 VILYGNNSLGVDRVD
+457 VILYGNKLNGNFAADRDGVE
-472 IDIKSVDLLKKI
+472 LLKKI
-484 VKIEKYF
+484 AKVEEYF
-491 DVKFH
+491 GVKFH
-496 NPYKICIEDRGKL
+496 NPHELYEKDMERVN
-509 DILLELIDNGYT
+509 ILLQLIDDGYT
-521 KELKLGNRMI
+521 KKLKLGKMMT
-531 VNLYNKDTLDI
+531 VNLSNIDMMDK
-542 WSKEISKSNNF
+542 WSKEISKANNF
-553 FIQYNKEF
+553 LIQYNKEF
-561 FCEIFGN
+561 LCEIFGN
-568 IFSLGDIVIW
+568 IFSIGDIVIL
-578 AGPYHMDKKDFEYK
+578 AGPYHMDKEDFEYK
-592 RKTFKEGDIR
+592 WKTFKEGDIR
-602 RGIMNADDNFSTYFI
+602 KGIMNADDNFSTYFI
-617 KNSQKLEGKALSD
+617 KNPQRLKGKVLSD
-630 IDYEVIQMNNTN
+630 IDCKVIKVNNAD
-642 LNFGFVYE
+642 LNFGFIYE
-650 KSELI
+650 K

>member
-1 MKDIG
+1 
-6 DKKMNILHL
+6 MNILHL
-15 SDIHFGRNYPEYG
+15 SDIHFGRNYSEYG
-28 IKDAFEKKDQ
+28 IKDVFEKKEK

-52 GLRPE
+52 GFRPE

-80 FTKLL
+80 FTRLL
-85 SATGLKGE
+85 SATGLQGK
-93 DITFCVGNHDVNRAY
+93 DITFCVGNHDVNRSYA
-108 SCSNRDLKDNE
+108 CFNRDLKDNE

-125 LYAYENVHEMEP
+125 IYAYENVHEMEA

-175 SSGSTIRLFA
+175 PSGSTIRIFA
-185 FNTALIS
+185 FNTALTS
-192 CLPNIDDDKMWIGQK
+192 CLPNIDDDRMWIGQK

-279 EQKGGGKLLTGGA
+279 EQEGGGKLLTGGA

-309 DNERE
+309 DNEKE

-335 KPVKNIILSPELG
+335 KVIESIVSLPELG
-348 DLREKCQLVFKNSKR
+348 DLKEECQLVIKNSKR
-363 EYMLPLKKISV
+363 EYTIPLKKISV
-374 FQEDMNGKQIICLD
+374 FQEDKDGKQIIHLD
-388 NRKDVLRDLN
+388 NRKEVLRDLN
-398 IECSAPAQ
+398 IDCSASAQ
-406 GGTAKIIISLARRME
+406 DGIAKINITLARRME
-421 FNIES
+421 FNIKS

-433 FKHMVNLCK
+433 FEHIADLFK
-442 DKEEIEVFVKNDSGD
+442 DKNEMFVKSNSGD
-457 VILYGNNSLGVDRVD
+457 VILYGNNLNGDFD
-472 IDIKSVDLLKKI
+472 IDRENVEILRKI
-484 VKIEKYF
+484 VKVEEYF

-496 NPYKICIEDRGKL
+496 NPDKL
-509 DILLELIDNGYT
+509 YEKDMERVNILLQLIDDGYT
-521 KELKLGNRMI
+521 TKLKLVKKMP
-531 VNLYNKDTLDI
+531 VNLSNMDMMDI
-542 WSKEISKSNNF
+542 WSKEISKANDF

-568 IFSLGDIVIW
+568 IFSIGDIVIL
-578 AGPYHMDKKDFEYK
+578 AGPYHMDKEDFEYK

-602 RGIMNADDNFSTYFI
+602 KTIMNADNNFSTYFI
-617 KNSQKLEGKALSD
+617 KNPQKLKGKVLSD
-630 IDYEVIQMNNTN
+630 MDCEVIKVNNAD
-642 LNFGFVYE
+642 LNFGFIYE
-650 KSELI
+650 K

>member
-1 MKDIG
+1 MKNMG

-28 IKDAFEKKDQ
+28 IKDAFDKKEK
-38 ILEDL
+38 ILDEL

-52 GLRPE
+52 DYKPE

-73 FDEAYEW
+73 FDEAFEW
-80 FTKLL
+80 FEKLL
-85 SATGLKGE
+85 SATGLQGK
-93 DITFCVGNHDVNRAY
+93 DITFCVGNHDVNRSYA
-108 SCSNRDLKDNE
+108 CSNRDLKDNE

-125 LYAYENVHEMEP
+125 IYAYENVHEMEP

-162 EYSYSLGYKDVIF
+162 EYSYSLGYKDVNF
-175 SSGSTIRLFA
+175 PSGNTIRIFA

-192 CLPNIDDDKMWIGQK
+192 CLPNIDDDRMWIGQK

-309 DNERE
+309 DTEKE

-335 KPVKNIILSPELG
+335 KAIESIASLPELG
-348 DLREKCQLVFKNSKR
+348 DLKEECQLVVKNSKQ
-363 EYMLPLKKISV
+363 EYMIPLKKISV
-374 FQEDMNGKQIICLD
+374 FQEDKDGKQIIHLD
-388 NRKDVLRDLN
+388 NRKEVLRDLN
-398 IECSAPAQ
+398 IDCSAPTQ
-406 GGTAKIIISLARRME
+406 GGTAKINITLARRME

-426 LLKRDEC
+426 LLKREEC
-433 FKHMVNLCK
+433 FEHMADLYK
-442 DKEEIEVFVKNDSGD
+442 DTEETEMFVKNNSGD
-457 VILYGNNSLGVDRVD
+457 VILYGNKLNGDFDVDRD
-472 IDIKSVDLLKKI
+472 GIELLRKI
-484 VKIEKYF
+484 VKVEKYF
-491 DVKFH
+491 GVKFH
-496 NPYKICIEDRGKL
+496 NPYELYEKDMERVN
-509 DILLELIDNGYT
+509 ILLQLIDDGYT
-521 KELKLGNRMI
+521 TKLKLAKKMT
-531 VNLYNKDTLDI
+531 VNLSNMDMMDI
-542 WSKEISKSNNF
+542 WSKEISKANNF

-568 IFSLGDIVIW
+568 IFSIGDIVIL
-578 AGPYHMDKKDFEYK
+578 AGPYHMDKEDFEYK

-602 RGIMNADDNFSTYFI
+602 KGIMNADDNFSTYFI
-617 KNSQKLEGKALSD
+617 KNPQRLKGKVLSD
-630 IDYEVIQMNNTN
+630 MDCEVIKVNNAD
-642 LNFGFVYE
+642 LNFEFIYE
-650 KSELI
+650 K

>member
-1 MKDIG
+1 
-6 DKKMNILHL
+6 MNILHL

-28 IKDAFEKKDQ
+28 IKDTFEKKDQ

-43 ISCIANIED
+43 ISCIASIED

-85 SATGLKGE
+85 SATGLQGK
-93 DITFCVGNHDVNRAY
+93 DITFCVGNHDVNRSYA
-108 SCSNRDLKDNE
+108 CSNRDLKDNE
-119 IEKIDN
+119 IERIDN
-125 LYAYENVHEMEP
+125 IYAYENVHEMEP

-162 EYSYSLGYKDVIF
+162 EYSYSLGYKDVNF
-175 SSGSTIRLFA
+175 PSGSTIRIFA

-192 CLPNIDDDKMWIGQK
+192 CLPNIDDDRMWIGQK

-298 HPNAFSMIYVA
+298 HPNAFSMIYVV
-309 DNERE
+309 DNEKE

-335 KPVKNIILSPELG
+335 KAIESIVSLPELG
-348 DLREKCQLVFKNSKR
+348 DLKEECQLVVKNSKQ
-363 EYMLPLKKISV
+363 EYTIPLKKISV
-374 FQEDMNGKQIICLD
+374 FQEDKDGKQIIHLD
-388 NRKDVLRDLN
+388 NRKEVLRDLN
-398 IECSAPAQ
+398 IDCSAPTQ
-406 GGTAKIIISLARRME
+406 GGTAKINITLARRME

-426 LLKRDEC
+426 LLKREEC
-433 FKHMVNLCK
+433 FEHMADLYK
-442 DKEEIEVFVKNDSGD
+442 DKEETEMFVKNNSGD
-457 VILYGNNSLGVDRVD
+457 VILYGNKLNGDFDVDQDGVE
-472 IDIKSVDLLKKI
+472 LLRKI
-484 VKIEKYF
+484 VKVEEYF
-491 DVKFH
+491 DVRFH
-496 NPYKICIEDRGKL
+496 NPYELYEKDMERVN
-509 DILLELIDNGYT
+509 ILLQLIDDGYT
-521 KELKLGNRMI
+521 TKLKLAKKMTVSLSNM
-531 VNLYNKDTLDI
+531 DMMDI
-542 WSKEISKSNNF
+542 WSKEISKANNF

-568 IFSLGDIVIW
+568 IFSIGDIVIL
-578 AGPYHMDKKDFEYK
+578 AGPYHMDKEDFEYK

-602 RGIMNADDNFSTYFI
+602 KGIMNADDNFSTYFI
-617 KNSQKLEGKALSD
+617 KNPQRLKGKVLSEMD
-630 IDYEVIQMNNTN
+630 CEVIKVNNAD
-642 LNFGFVYE
+642 LNFGFIYE
-650 KSELI
+650 K

>member
-1 MKDIG
+1 
-6 DKKMNILHL
+6 MNILHL

-28 IKDAFEKKDQ
+28 IKDAFDKKEK
-38 ILEDL
+38 ILDEL

-52 GLRPE
+52 DYKPE

-73 FDEAYEW
+73 FDEAFEW
-80 FTKLL
+80 FEKLL
-85 SATGLKGE
+85 SATGLQGK
-93 DITFCVGNHDVNRAY
+93 DITFCVGNHDVNRSYA
-108 SCSNRDLKDNE
+108 CSNRDLKDNE

-125 LYAYENVHEMEP
+125 IYAYENVHEMEP

-162 EYSYSLGYKDVIF
+162 EYSYSLGYKDVNF
-175 SSGSTIRLFA
+175 PSGNTIRIFA

-192 CLPNIDDDKMWIGQK
+192 CLPNIDDDRMWIGQK

-309 DNERE
+309 DTEKE

-335 KPVKNIILSPELG
+335 KAIESIASLPELG
-348 DLREKCQLVFKNSKR
+348 DLKEECQLVVKNSKQ
-363 EYMLPLKKISV
+363 EYMIPLKKISV
-374 FQEDMNGKQIICLD
+374 FQEDKDGKQIIHLD
-388 NRKDVLRDLN
+388 NRKEVLRDLN
-398 IECSAPAQ
+398 IDCSAPTQ
-406 GGTAKIIISLARRME
+406 GGTAKINITLARRME

-426 LLKRDEC
+426 LLKREEC
-433 FKHMVNLCK
+433 FEHMADLYK
-442 DKEEIEVFVKNDSGD
+442 DTEETEMFVKNNSGD
-457 VILYGNNSLGVDRVD
+457 VILYGNKLNGDFDVDRD
-472 IDIKSVDLLKKI
+472 GIELLRKI
-484 VKIEKYF
+484 VKVEKYF
-491 DVKFH
+491 GVKFH
-496 NPYKICIEDRGKL
+496 NPYELYEKDMERVN
-509 DILLELIDNGYT
+509 ILLQLIDDGYT
-521 KELKLGNRMI
+521 TKLKLAKKMT
-531 VNLYNKDTLDI
+531 VNLSNMDMMDI
-542 WSKEISKSNNF
+542 WSKEISKANNF

-568 IFSLGDIVIW
+568 IFSIGDIVIL
-578 AGPYHMDKKDFEYK
+578 AGPYHMDKEDFEYK

-602 RGIMNADDNFSTYFI
+602 KGIMNADDNFSTYFI
-617 KNSQKLEGKALSD
+617 KNPQRLKGKVLSD
-630 IDYEVIQMNNTN
+630 MDCEVIKVNNAD
-642 LNFGFVYE
+642 LNFEFIYE
-650 KSELI
+650 K

>member
-1 MKDIG
+1 MG
-6 DKKMNILHL
+6 DEKMNILHL

-28 IKDAFEKKDQ
+28 EKDAFDKKEK
-38 ILEDL
+38 ILDEL
-43 ISCIANIED
+43 ISCISNIED
-52 GLRPE
+52 GYKPE

-80 FTKLL
+80 FTRLL
-85 SATGLKGE
+85 SATGLQGKN
-93 DITFCVGNHDVNRAY
+93 ITFCVGNHDVNRSYA
-108 SCSNRDLKDNE
+108 CSNRDLKDNE

-125 LYAYENVHEMEP
+125 IYAYENVHEMEP

-151 VPFMY
+151 DPFMY

-162 EYSYSLGYKDVIF
+162 EYSYSLGYKDVNF
-175 SSGSTIRLFA
+175 PSGSTIRIFA

-192 CLPNIDDDKMWIGQK
+192 CLPNISDDRMWIGQN

-218 PLKKDDSSCYT
+218 PLKKDNVSYYT

-237 RFLHPNEICEYD
+237 RFLDPYEICEYD
-249 GRIATLPLLKDA
+249 GRVATLPLLKDA

-309 DNERE
+309 DNEKE
-314 MCFAPY
+314 MCFDPY

-326 KKYEYKTNK
+326 KKYECKTNK
-335 KPVKNIILSPELG
+335 KAIESIVSLPELG
-348 DLREKCQLVFKNSKR
+348 DLKEECQLVIKNSKQ
-363 EYMLPLKKISV
+363 EYTIPLKKISV
-374 FQEDMNGKQIICLD
+374 FQEDKDGRQIIHID
-388 NRKDVLRDLN
+388 NRKEVLRDLN
-398 IECSAPAQ
+398 IDCSAPTQ
-406 GGTAKIIISLARRME
+406 GGTAKINITLARRME

-426 LLKRDEC
+426 LLKREEC
-433 FKHMVNLCK
+433 FEHMADLFK
-442 DKEEIEVFVKNDSGD
+442 DKEETEMFVKNNSGD
-457 VILYGNNSLGVDRVD
+457 VILYGNKLNGDFDVDRDGVE
-472 IDIKSVDLLKKI
+472 LLRKI
-484 VKIEKYF
+484 VKVEEYF
-491 DVKFH
+491 GVKFH
-496 NPYKICIEDRGKL
+496 NPYELYEKDMERVN
-509 DILLELIDNGYT
+509 ILLQLIDDGYT
-521 KELKLGNRMI
+521 TKLKLAKNMT
-531 VNLYNKDTLDI
+531 VNLSNMDMMDI
-542 WSKEISKSNNF
+542 WSKEISKANNF

-568 IFSLGDIVIW
+568 IFSIGDVVIL
-578 AGPYHMDKKDFEYK
+578 AGPYHMDKEDFEYK

-602 RGIMNADDNFSTYFI
+602 KGIMNADNNFSTYFI
-617 KNSQKLEGKALSD
+617 TNPQKFKEKVLSD
-630 IDYEVIQMNNTN
+630 MDCEVIKVNNAD
-642 LNFGFVYE
+642 LNFGFIYE
-650 KSELI
+650 KEQTA
-655 K
+655 

>member
-1 MKDIG
+1 
-6 DKKMNILHL
+6 MNILHL

-28 IKDAFEKKDQ
+28 IKDAFDKKEK
-38 ILEDL
+38 ILDEL

-52 GLRPE
+52 DYKPE

-73 FDEAYEW
+73 FDEAFEW

-85 SATGLKGE
+85 SATGLQGK
-93 DITFCVGNHDVNRAY
+93 DITFCVGNHDVNRSYA
-108 SCSNRDLKDNE
+108 CSNRDLKDNE

-125 LYAYENVHEMEP
+125 IYAYENVHEMEP

-162 EYSYSLGYKDVIF
+162 EYSYSLGYKDVNF
-175 SSGSTIRLFA
+175 PSGNTIRIFA

-192 CLPNIDDDKMWIGQK
+192 CLPNIDDDRMWIGQK

-309 DNERE
+309 DTEKE

-335 KPVKNIILSPELG
+335 KAIESIASLPELG
-348 DLREKCQLVFKNSKR
+348 DLKEECQLVVKNSKQ
-363 EYMLPLKKISV
+363 EYMIPLKKISV
-374 FQEDMNGKQIICLD
+374 FQEDKDGKQIIHLD
-388 NRKDVLRDLN
+388 NRKEVLRDLN
-398 IECSAPAQ
+398 IDCSAPTQ
-406 GGTAKIIISLARRME
+406 GGTAKINITLARRME

-426 LLKRDEC
+426 LLKREEC
-433 FKHMVNLCK
+433 FEHMADLYK
-442 DKEEIEVFVKNDSGD
+442 DTEETEMFVKNNSGD
-457 VILYGNNSLGVDRVD
+457 VILYGNKLNGDFDVDRD
-472 IDIKSVDLLKKI
+472 GIELLRKI
-484 VKIEKYF
+484 VKVEDHF
-491 DVKFH
+491 GVKFH
-496 NPYKICIEDRGKL
+496 NPYELYEKDMERVN
-509 DILLELIDNGYT
+509 ILLELIDDGYT
-521 KELKLGNRMI
+521 QKLKLSKKMT
-531 VNLYNKDTLDI
+531 VNLSNMDMMDL
-542 WSKEISKSNNF
+542 WSKEISKANNF

-568 IFSLGDIVIW
+568 IFSIGDIVIL
-578 AGPYHMDKKDFEYK
+578 AGPYHMDKEDFEYK

-602 RGIMNADDNFSTYFI
+602 KGIMNADNNFSTYFI
-617 KNSQKLEGKALSD
+617 KNPQKLKGKMLSD
-630 IDYEVIQMNNTN
+630 MECEVIKVNNAD
-642 LNFGFVYE
+642 LNFGFIYE
-650 KSELI
+650 K

>member
-1 MKDIG
+1 MKNIG

-28 IKDAFEKKDQ
+28 IKDAFDKKEK
-38 ILEDL
+38 ILDEL

-52 GLRPE
+52 DYKPE

-73 FDEAYEW
+73 FDEAFEW

-85 SATGLKGE
+85 SATGLQGK
-93 DITFCVGNHDVNRAY
+93 DITFCVGNHDVNRSYA
-108 SCSNRDLKDNE
+108 CSNRDLKDNE

-125 LYAYENVHEMEP
+125 IYAYENVHEMEP

-151 VPFMY
+151 VPVMY

-162 EYSYSLGYKDVIF
+162 EYSYSLGYKDVNF
-175 SSGSTIRLFA
+175 PSGNTIRIFA

-192 CLPNIDDDKMWIGQK
+192 CLPNIDDDRMWIGQK

-309 DNERE
+309 DTEKE

-335 KPVKNIILSPELG
+335 KAIESIASLPELG
-348 DLREKCQLVFKNSKR
+348 DLKEECQLVVKNSKQ
-363 EYMLPLKKISV
+363 EYMIPLKKISV
-374 FQEDMNGKQIICLD
+374 FQEDKDGKQIIHLD
-388 NRKDVLRDLN
+388 NRKEVLRDLN
-398 IECSAPAQ
+398 IDCSAPTQ
-406 GGTAKIIISLARRME
+406 GGTAKINITLARRME

-426 LLKRDEC
+426 LLKREEC
-433 FKHMVNLCK
+433 FEHMADLYK
-442 DKEEIEVFVKNDSGD
+442 DTEETEMFVKNNSGD
-457 VILYGNNSLGVDRVD
+457 VILYGNKLNGDFDVDRD
-472 IDIKSVDLLKKI
+472 GIELLRKI
-484 VKIEKYF
+484 VKVEDHF
-491 DVKFH
+491 GVKFH
-496 NPYKICIEDRGKL
+496 NPYELYEKDMERVN
-509 DILLELIDNGYT
+509 ILLELIDDGYT
-521 KELKLGNRMI
+521 QKLKLSKKMT
-531 VNLYNKDTLDI
+531 VNLSNMDMMDL
-542 WSKEISKSNNF
+542 WSKEISKANNF

-568 IFSLGDIVIW
+568 IFSIGDIVIL
-578 AGPYHMDKKDFEYK
+578 AGPYHMDKEDFEYK

-602 RGIMNADDNFSTYFI
+602 KGIMNADNNFSTYFI
-617 KNSQKLEGKALSD
+617 KNPQKLKGKMLSD
-630 IDYEVIQMNNTN
+630 MECEVIKVNNAD
-642 LNFGFVYE
+642 LNFGFIYE
-650 KSELI
+650 K

>member
-1 MKDIG
+1 MKNIG

-28 IKDAFEKKDQ
+28 IKDTFEKKDQ

-43 ISCIANIED
+43 ISCIASIED

-85 SATGLKGE
+85 SATGLQGK
-93 DITFCVGNHDVNRAY
+93 DITFCVGNHDVNRSYA
-108 SCSNRDLKDNE
+108 CSNRDLKDNE
-119 IEKIDN
+119 IERIDN
-125 LYAYENVHEMEP
+125 IYAYENVHEMEP

-162 EYSYSLGYKDVIF
+162 EYSYSLGYKDVNF
-175 SSGSTIRLFA
+175 PSGSTIRIFA

-192 CLPNIDDDKMWIGQK
+192 CLPNIDDDRMWIGQK

-298 HPNAFSMIYVA
+298 HPNAFSMIYVV
-309 DNERE
+309 DNKKE

-335 KPVKNIILSPELG
+335 KAIESIVSLPELG
-348 DLREKCQLVFKNSKR
+348 DLKEECQLVVKNSKQ
-363 EYMLPLKKISV
+363 EYTIPLKKISV
-374 FQEDMNGKQIICLD
+374 FQEDKDGKQIIHLD
-388 NRKDVLRDLN
+388 NRKEVLRDLN
-398 IECSAPAQ
+398 IDCSAPTQ
-406 GGTAKIIISLARRME
+406 GGTAKINITLARRME

-426 LLKRDEC
+426 LLKREEC
-433 FKHMVNLCK
+433 FEHMADLYK
-442 DKEEIEVFVKNDSGD
+442 DKEETEMFVKNNSGD
-457 VILYGNNSLGVDRVD
+457 VILYGNKLNGDFDVDQDGVE
-472 IDIKSVDLLKKI
+472 LLRKI
-484 VKIEKYF
+484 VKVEEYF
-491 DVKFH
+491 DVRFH
-496 NPYKICIEDRGKL
+496 NPYELYEKDMERVN
-509 DILLELIDNGYT
+509 ILLQLIDDGYT
-521 KELKLGNRMI
+521 TKLKLAKKMTVSLSNM
-531 VNLYNKDTLDI
+531 DMMDI
-542 WSKEISKSNNF
+542 WSKEISKANNF

-568 IFSLGDIVIW
+568 IFSIGDIVIL
-578 AGPYHMDKKDFEYK
+578 AGPYHMDKEDFEYK

-602 RGIMNADDNFSTYFI
+602 KGIMNADDNFSTYFI
-617 KNSQKLEGKALSD
+617 KNPQRLKGKVLSEMD
-630 IDYEVIQMNNTN
+630 CEVIKVNNAD
-642 LNFGFVYE
+642 LNFGFIYE
-650 KSELI
+650 K

>member
-1 MKDIG
+1 M
-6 DKKMNILHL
+6 
-15 SDIHFGRNYPEYG
+15 
-28 IKDAFEKKDQ
+28 Q
-38 ILEDL
+38 
-43 ISCIANIED
+43 
-52 GLRPE
+52 
-57 HIVVTG
+57 
-63 DIAWR
+63 
-68 GKKKD
+68 GK
-73 FDEAYEW
+73 
-80 FTKLL
+80 
-85 SATGLKGE
+85 
-93 DITFCVGNHDVNRAY
+93 DITFCVGNHDVNRSYA
-108 SCSNRDLKDNE
+108 CSNRDLKDNE

-125 LYAYENVHEMEP
+125 IYAYENVHEMEP

-162 EYSYSLGYKDVIF
+162 EYSYSLGYKDVNF
-175 SSGSTIRLFA
+175 PSGNTIRIFA

-192 CLPNIDDDKMWIGQK
+192 CLPNIDDDRMWIGQK

-309 DNERE
+309 DTEKE

-335 KPVKNIILSPELG
+335 KAIESIASLPELG
-348 DLREKCQLVFKNSKR
+348 DLKEECQLVVKNSKQ
-363 EYMLPLKKISV
+363 EYMIPLKKISV
-374 FQEDMNGKQIICLD
+374 FQEDKDGKQIIHLD
-388 NRKDVLRDLN
+388 NRKEVLRDLN
-398 IECSAPAQ
+398 IDCSAPTQ
-406 GGTAKIIISLARRME
+406 GGTAKINITLARRME

-426 LLKRDEC
+426 LLKREEC
-433 FKHMVNLCK
+433 FEHMADLYK
-442 DKEEIEVFVKNDSGD
+442 DTEETEMFVKNNSGD
-457 VILYGNNSLGVDRVD
+457 VILYGNKLNGDFDVDRD
-472 IDIKSVDLLKKI
+472 GIELLRKI
-484 VKIEKYF
+484 VKVEDHF
-491 DVKFH
+491 GVKFH
-496 NPYKICIEDRGKL
+496 NPYELYEKDMERVN
-509 DILLELIDNGYT
+509 ILLELIDDGYT
-521 KELKLGNRMI
+521 QKLKLSKKMT
-531 VNLYNKDTLDI
+531 VNLSNMDMMDL
-542 WSKEISKSNNF
+542 WSKEISKANNF

-568 IFSLGDIVIW
+568 IFSIGDIVIL
-578 AGPYHMDKKDFEYK
+578 AGPYHMDKEDFEYK

-602 RGIMNADDNFSTYFI
+602 KGIMNADNNFSTYFI
-617 KNSQKLEGKALSD
+617 KNPQKLKGKMLSD
-630 IDYEVIQMNNTN
+630 MECEVIKVNNAD
-642 LNFGFVYE
+642 LNFGFIYE
-650 KSELI
+650 K

>member
-1 MKDIG
+1 
-6 DKKMNILHL
+6 MNILHL

-28 IKDAFEKKDQ
+28 IKDAFDKKEK
-38 ILEDL
+38 ILDEL

-52 GLRPE
+52 DYKPE

-73 FDEAYEW
+73 FDEAFEW
-80 FTKLL
+80 FEKLL
-85 SATGLKGE
+85 SATGLQGK
-93 DITFCVGNHDVNRAY
+93 DITFCVGNHDVNRSYA
-108 SCSNRDLKDNE
+108 CSNRDLKDNE

-125 LYAYENVHEMEP
+125 IYAYENVHEMEP

-162 EYSYSLGYKDVIF
+162 EYSYSLGYKDVNF
-175 SSGSTIRLFA
+175 PSGNTIRIFA

-192 CLPNIDDDKMWIGQK
+192 CLPNIDDDRMWIGQK

-268 HTETGGRPVLQ
+268 HTETGGRPALQ

-309 DNERE
+309 DTEKE

-335 KPVKNIILSPELG
+335 KAIESIASLPELG
-348 DLREKCQLVFKNSKR
+348 DLKEEYQLVVKNSKQ
-363 EYMLPLKKISV
+363 EYMIPLKKISV
-374 FQEDMNGKQIICLD
+374 FQEDKDGKQIIHLD
-388 NRKDVLRDLN
+388 NRKEVLRDLN
-398 IECSAPAQ
+398 IDCSAPTQ
-406 GGTAKIIISLARRME
+406 GGTAKINITLARRME

-426 LLKRDEC
+426 LLKREEC
-433 FKHMVNLCK
+433 FEHMADLYK
-442 DKEEIEVFVKNDSGD
+442 DTEETEMFVKNNSGD
-457 VILYGNNSLGVDRVD
+457 VILYGNKLNGDFDVDRD
-472 IDIKSVDLLKKI
+472 GIELLRKI
-484 VKIEKYF
+484 VKVEKYF
-491 DVKFH
+491 GVKFH
-496 NPYKICIEDRGKL
+496 NPYELYEKDMERVN
-509 DILLELIDNGYT
+509 ILLQLIDDGYT
-521 KELKLGNRMI
+521 TKLKLAKKMT
-531 VNLYNKDTLDI
+531 VNLSNMDMMDI
-542 WSKEISKSNNF
+542 WSKEISKANNF

-568 IFSLGDIVIW
+568 IFSIGDIVIL
-578 AGPYHMDKKDFEYK
+578 AGPYHMDKEDFEYK

-602 RGIMNADDNFSTYFI
+602 KGIMNADDNFSTYFI
-617 KNSQKLEGKALSD
+617 KNPQRLKGKVLSD
-630 IDYEVIQMNNTN
+630 MDCEVIKVNNAD
-642 LNFGFVYE
+642 LNFEFIYE
-650 KSELI
+650 K